1 MSQLTAKTPH
11 PPERTPED
19 AVALFK
25 VIEDKFPSATLGD
38 DRWYLIPIAAL
49 PGSGQPE
56 FAIQLYTYLTS
67 KPEYSTPEARQK
79 LVRRLREALVKC
91 VSIIGVCRPLEV
103 IFGISKIERPEDK
116 DYSFSRYPSCVA
128 YSIFSTLQ
136 EENKRDLQLTRIST
150 REHWQSGPANHARG
164 KAWLDRIY
172 KHNILSIN
180 DALASHKDFAWI
192 SYEITY
198 GLYLSDH
205 SVIDDVETELV
216 VLSGIMIQNLRSET
230 HWHLRGTRR
239 VGVSMEDV
247 EKVHQCIELVAEL
260 RG

>member
-116 DYSFSRYPSCVA
+116 DYSFSR
-128 YSIFSTLQ
+128 
-136 EENKRDLQLTRIST
+136 
-150 REHWQSGPANHARG
+150 EHWQSGPANHARG

-247 EKVHQCIELVAEL
+247 EKVHQCIELVAEFA
-260 RG
+260 RVRVDKVPRVADIEHEV